1 MSSVHGPRWHA
12 DSWDTMEQ
20 SELPPMQSLA
30 KAQEPSG
37 WMMWP
42 VMAQSHSWT
51 GVYLMDGESTTV
63 DIVKMQEWCA

>member
-1 MSSVHGPRWHA
+1 MVEATETTFKTLCVLHSTRNSFNWYYTCPYSSVHGTRWCA

-37 WMMWP
+37 
-42 VMAQSHSWT
+42 
-51 GVYLMDGESTTV
+51 
-63 DIVKMQEWCA
+63 